1 MAFAN
6 RDLTGIQDFT
16 RDELMY
22 VLDKA
27 ALMKQALHA
36 RKVDRYRLAA
46 GKDLLAALL
55 FYENSTRTRTS
66 FEVAAQ
72 RLGMNVTGFAGVD
85 GTSVKKGESLR
96 HTLDMY
102 EAYQCDCI
110 IMRHPLDGSA
120 RFAAEHLG
128 IPIFNAGDG
137 KHEHPTQTLLD
148 LFTIREHLGRLDDFD
163 MGISGDLKF
172 GRTAHSLAIA
182 LTKFTGVR
190 LHLFSHPSLAMP
202 QELLE
207 LMQEAGVEVTVY
219 PTLTEAAQ
227 KTDVLY
233 QTRIQKE
240 RMPDLTEYDKAKS
253 ISEFTSKI
261 MEKTRDGFGLM
272 HPLPVDKA
280 APSIAAELDKHP
292 KALYKIQ
299 AGNGVPTRLTELA
312 LALGLMGNDF
322 NGEVFRESVCS
333 DDFVELL
340 PIKDK
345 PPRKDVSI
353 RPIRNNGVVI
363 DHMAPYME
371 EILTQVLKVRERRDI
386 YRAATVKAASRP
398 DSKESI
404 KGMLMIEDRT
414 LTENELK
421 IVASVSP
428 GCTVNIIENGTVTF
442 KYQLRLPDR
451 VCDVPGM
458 MCTNKGCIS
467 RPEHQ
472 ESVSPRM
479 VKVGDSR
486 VKCYYCEQVMNT
498 SQIV

>member
-16 RDELMY
+16 KDELLY
-22 VLDKA
+22 ILDKA
-27 ALMKQALHA
+27 AVMKDAL
-36 RKVDRYRLAA
+36 RKKNVDKYRLAA

-72 RLGMNVTGFAGVD
+72 RLGMNVTGFAGTE

-148 LFTIREHLGRLDDFD
+148 LFTIREHMGRLYDFD
-163 MGISGDLKF
+163 LGIAGDLKF

-182 LTKFTGVR
+182 LTKFEGVR

-207 LMQEAGVEVTVY
+207 MVVECGVGVTVH
-219 PTLTEAAQ
+219 PSLEEAAAN
-227 KTDVLY
+227 TDMLY

-240 RMPDLTEYDKAKS
+240 RMPDLSEYDKAKA
-253 ISEFTSKI
+253 ISEFTSKV
-261 MEKTRDGFGLM
+261 METTKEHFGLM
-272 HPLPVDKA
+272 HPLPVDKD
-280 APSIAAELDKHP
+280 APSIAADLDKHP
-292 KALYKIQ
+292 KVLYKTQ

-322 NGEVFRESVCS
+322 DGEVMRESCCNENFIE
-333 DDFVELL
+333 DL
-340 PIKDK
+340 PIREKA
-345 PPRKDVSI
+345 PRTDLSI
-353 RPIRNNGVVI
+353 RPIRKNGVVV
-363 DHMAPYME
+363 DHMAPYKE
-371 EILTQVLKVRERRDI
+371 EILTQVLNVRERRDI

-398 DSKESI
+398 NSI
-404 KGMLMIEDRT
+404 KGMLMIEERT
-414 LTENELK
+414 LTEHELK

-428 GCTVNIIENGTVTF
+428 GCTVNIIEGGSVTGKF
-442 KYQLRLPDR
+442 KLSLPER

-467 RPEHQ
+467 RPEYQ
-472 ESVSPRM
+472 ESVPPRM
-479 VKVGDSR
+479 NKAGDNR
-486 VKCYYCEQVMNT
+486 VKCYYCGQVMAV